1 MVERADVELVLLQQL
16 QPRIA
21 IRRAGDGVAVTPQFL
36 LDQSG
41 QTPIIVDVEQ
51 ADGLGR
57 VDRQI
62 SGAWITDRNRP
73 N

>member
-1 MVERADVELVLLQQL
+1 MIQRTDVVLALLQQL
-16 QPRIA
+16 QTRIA
-21 IRRAGDGVAVTPQFL
+21 VWRAGDGVAVTPQL
-36 LDQSG
+36 LFDQPG
-41 QTPIIVDVEQ
+41 QTPIVVDVEQ

-73 N
+73 S

>member
-1 MVERADVELVLLQQL
+1 MLLQQL

-21 IRRAGDGVAVTPQFL
+21 VRRAGDGIAVTPQLL
-36 LDQSG
+36 LDQPG

-51 ADGLGR
+51 ANGLGR

-62 SGAWITDRNRP
+62 SGA
-73 N
+73 

>member
-1 MVERADVELVLLQQL
+1 MLLQQL

-21 IRRAGDGVAVTPQFL
+21 VRRAGDGIAVTPQL
-36 LDQSG
+36 LFDQSG
-41 QTPIIVDVEQ
+41 ETPIIVDVEQ
-51 ADGLGR
+51 ANGLGR

-73 N
+73 S

>member
-1 MVERADVELVLLQQL
+1 MLLQQL

-21 IRRAGDGVAVTPQFL
+21 VRRAGDGIAVTPQLL
-36 LDQSG
+36 LDQPG

-51 ADGLGR
+51 ANGLWR

-62 SGAWITDRNRP
+62 SGA
-73 N
+73 

>member
-1 MVERADVELVLLQQL
+1 MVERADVELVLLQQI
-16 QPRIA
+16 QTRIA

-62 SGAWITDRNRP
+62 SGA
-73 N
+73 

>member
-1 MVERADVELVLLQQL
+1 MRKAHRHHHTDGM
-16 QPRIA
+16 A
-21 IRRAGDGVAVTPQFL
+21 ILGDGVAVTPQFL

>member
-1 MVERADVELVLLQQL
+1 MLLQQL

-21 IRRAGDGVAVTPQFL
+21 VGRAGDGIAVTPQL
-36 LDQSG
+36 LFDKSG

-51 ADGLGR
+51 ANGLGR

-73 N
+73 S